1 MKEKHPV
8 QLNFIGEAPGKR
20 DFCYIAP
27 APVASILTS
36 ILNLEQRLSE
46 GNLSSSEYEA
56 VVHDHIIAW
65 SKLPDYYKSEL
76 SDLTAIT
83 L

>member
-1 MKEKHPV
+1 MKENPI
-8 QLNFIGEAPGKR
+8 QFNFIGEAPGKR
-20 DFCYIAP
+20 DFCYVAP
-27 APVASILTS
+27 APIASTLTS

-56 VVHDHIIAW
+56 VMHDHIIAW